1 MTERTVSRL
10 VTVRAS
16 HWVGDGFLVRPIFGD
31 LAFTA
36 VPSPF
41 LMLDWAAPHAFAP
54 SAAPRGVGVHPHRG
68 FETVTIVYD
77 GEVEH
82 RDSAG
87 HAGRIGPGDVQWM
100 TAGAGI
106 LHEEKHGAAVARHGG
121 TVSMAQLWV
130 NLPAAAKSAPPRY
143 QSITAADIPTVT
155 AAGGR
160 FRVIAGTL
168 EDPSGV
174 RHVGPAETFSPLSV
188 LDGRLDP
195 GEAFAAPVEADWTVL
210 VVVLDGAA
218 TVGGRRIGAAEVAL
232 LADDGERIAI
242 RAESEGARLLVLA
255 GRPIDEPIAHYGPF
269 VMNTREE
276 LFTAIDDFR
285 SGKMGDLAEV

>member
-1 MTERTVSRL
+1 MTDRTVSRI
-10 VTVRAS
+10 VRVRAS

-41 LMLDWAAPHAFAP
+41 LMLDWAAPHTFPP
-54 SAAPRGVGVHPHRG
+54 SDTPRGVGVHPHRG

-77 GEVEH
+77 GEIEH

-106 LHEEKHGAAVARHGG
+106 LHEEKHGAAFSERGG

-130 NLPAAAKSAPPRY
+130 NLPAAAKATPPRY
-143 QSITAADIPTVT
+143 QSIAAAAIPTVT

-160 FRVIAGTL
+160 FRVIAGAL
-168 EDPSGV
+168 EDPTGI
-174 RHVGPAETFSPLSV
+174 RHHGPAETFSPLAV
-188 LDGRLDP
+188 WDGRLAP
-195 GEAFAAPVEADWTVL
+195 GERFTAPIEPGWTVM

-218 TVGGRRIGAAEVAL
+218 TIGGRRIGTAEMAL
-232 LADDGERIAI
+232 LTNDGERITVIDAG
-242 RAESEGARLLVLA
+242 ESCHLLVLS
-255 GRPIDEPIAHYGPF
+255 GRPIDESIAHYGPF
-269 VMNTREE
+269 VMNSREE

-285 SGKMGDLAEV
+285 NGKMGDLVES